1 MKLYVWLKLVLI
13 LVLIGC
19 KVEVPELDPRITD
32 EDLANEGKILRAI
45 SGVQLIDPITSP
57 GYKKNPII
65 RVTGVK
71 EGTDVSVYLTS
82 ACKTPIVTEEATSSI
97 VDIRVPAL
105 SEGVYNFYIDQRN
118 QFASSRCTQ
127 YPLQYEY
134 QDSLPPPNNIELTP
148 AFTTPSEQVKPS
160 FLVKGVTSGATVSLY
175 SDESCTIALGSETA
189 YGSNVVIFVDSP
201 GLNPGVY
208 KIYTNQNFG
217 GEVSNCS
224 DVYADYEVESEI
236 DAPTSMV
243 LENPASSPSSD
254 KTPSIRVIGVNN
266 GYEVSLYRDPN
277 CILQVGTGTGVGS
290 VASVQITN
298 ELSDGVYQFFAL
310 QKNPTSGFKSPCSTA
325 TVTYQVDSTTRDISS
340 GALLDPTSNVSND
353 STPKVRIYGV
363 ESNAQVYLYRDVGC
377 GSQIGYSATSS
388 TQSYVDITTS
398 TLSEGATNIYAKQI
412 DSSGNISSCVGPLIS
427 YIYDKTV
434 VAPTE
439 LRLEFPNFSPNTDD
453 TPSIRIEG
461 LEPGATAK
469 LYIDSACTNQVGSIV
484 ATSVGA
490 NVTSSKLAV
499 GTYNFYATQTDR
511 AGNVST
517 CSTATVSY
525 QVLGASVAEP
535 TSLFLQSPSVSPSN
549 STSLE
554 IGVSGLITGGH
565 LYVFSDQ
572 NCNTQIYSATITGTT
587 QYVIISNLAEGE
599 YTYYA
604 RQADTQGSFSN
615 CSNAS
620 VTYKVDLSAQAPS
633 SISLVSPATTPSGD
647 TTPTLLVSGVE
658 TNASV
663 KLFKDSQCISEVGSA
678 TSSSDSVSINATL
691 TESGTYSLY
700 AKQTDSFGNV
710 SSCSTAFVNYVLVID
725 GSTPS
730 GLVMV
735 DPASSDG
742 NDTTPTVRVEGVTLG
757 GIVYVYSDNN
767 CTQVVAS
774 GTAIDT
780 AIDLTV
786 SEIATGDGN
795 YKYYARQ
802 EINGGLSGCTSTPV
816 EYNLDTVASK
826 PSSLVR
832 LEPAISPSSD
842 NTPTIRV
849 YGVEINATVSIY
861 TDSDCS
867 TKVGENSSSGTEV
880 DVTTDE
886 LEDGSYSFYAD
897 QIDAVGNQSSCS
909 TINVSLVVDKGAS
922 APSSITLFSPS
933 SSPDTDDTP
942 EFTVSGIENA
952 ATVSIHTS
960 SNCSAGSKIGQAIS
974 SGTSVVVEA
983 NPALSPGQYQVYAMQ
998 TDILGNDSACSAT
1011 SIAYEVAN
1019 GSGSVDPLYSKQWH
1033 LDNDGTVTGS
1043 TSGEDIN
1050 VSGVWSSNKGA
1061 DVHVRVVDDGLEL
1074 SHPDLS
1080 INIKAGASWDFIGN
1094 DTDPTPSGSYDS
1106 HGTSCGGLIAA
1117 KDNNNIGVR
1126 GVAPSAKLSG
1136 YNLLQSNLISA
1147 ESHSMSQNIS
1157 TVDVSSNSWGPA
1169 DGYGL
1174 FYEPSGSWT
1183 SAVETGLSSGRGG
1196 KGTVYVWAAGN
1207 GSLPD
1212 NSNHDGYANFYG
1224 VMSICGTRY
1233 DGTFADYSESGANL
1247 WVCAPTANL
1256 AHSPGKAIVTTDL
1269 SGSTKGQNT
1278 SGSSSDLADKDY
1290 TQFFGGTSASAPIV
1304 SGVAALVIKANPSL
1318 SWRDVKL
1325 ILAQSARQNDP
1336 GNSRG
1341 SSNTWQTNLAG
1352 HSFNEDYGFGV
1363 VDADAAVT
1371 MATTWTNVGT
1381 FKNYTESIG
1390 ASGVSLP
1397 YNSEITSSTTISG
1410 SGISKIE
1417 FIEVRVNLN
1426 HSDWGELDI
1435 KLERVG
1441 GLTST
1446 LTKQHDCYNQSYTA
1460 VNCSVAGSTF
1470 RFGVAKHMGE
1480 SADATWRLKVTDK
1493 ENSANA
1499 TGTLNSWS
1507 IKFYGE

>member
-118 QFASSRCTQ
+118 EFASSRCTQ

-134 QDSLPPPNNIELTP
+134 QDSLPPPNFIELTP
-148 AFTTPSEQVKPS
+148 AFTTPSEQIKPS

-175 SDESCTIALGSETA
+175 SDESCTIALGSVTA

-201 GLNPGVY
+201 GLNPGAY

-224 DVYADYEVESEI
+224 DVYADYEVESVI

-277 CILQVGTGTGVGS
+277 CILEVGTGTGVGS
-290 VASVQITN
+290 VASVQVTN

-310 QKNPTSGFKSPCSTA
+310 QKNPNSGLKSPCSSA
-325 TVTYQVDSTTRDISS
+325 TITYQVDSTTRDISS
-340 GALLDPTSNVSND
+340 GALLDPTSSVSND

-363 ESNAQVYLYRDVGC
+363 ESNAQVYLYRDGGC

-388 TQSYVDITTS
+388 SQSYVDITTS
-398 TLSEGATNIYAKQI
+398 TLSEGATNIYAKQV
-412 DSSGNISSCVGPLIS
+412 DSSGNVSSCVGPLIS

-434 VAPTE
+434 VPPST
-439 LRLEFPNFSPNTDD
+439 LRLDFPNFSPNTDD
-453 TPSIRIEG
+453 TPSIRVEG
-461 LEPGATAK
+461 LEQGATAK
-469 LYIDSACTNQVGSIV
+469 LYIDSACTNLVGSIV
-484 ATSVGA
+484 ATNGSA
-490 NVTSSKLAV
+490 SVTSSKLAV
-499 GTYNFYATQTDR
+499 GTYSFYATQTDR

-517 CSTATVSY
+517 CSTETVSY
-525 QVLGASVAEP
+525 QVLGAAVAEP
-535 TSLFLQSPSVSPSN
+535 TSLFLQSPSISPSN

-587 QYVIISNLAEGE
+587 QYVTISNLAEGE

-615 CSNAS
+615 CSNSS
-620 VTYKVDLSAQAPS
+620 VTYEVDLSAQAPS

-663 KLFKDSQCISEVGSA
+663 KIYKDSQCISEVGSA
-678 TSSSDSVSINATL
+678 TSSSDSVSIDASL
-691 TESGTYSLY
+691 SESGTYSLY
-700 AKQTDSFGNV
+700 AKQIDSFGNV

-735 DPASSDG
+735 DPAASDG
-742 NDTTPTVRVEGVTLG
+742 NDTTPTIRVEGVTLG
-757 GIVYVYSDNN
+757 GTVYIYKNAA
-767 CTQVVAS
+767 CTEVVAS
-774 GTAIDT
+774 GTAIDST
-780 AIDLTV
+780 IELTV
-786 SEIATGDGN
+786 AEIATGDGN
-795 YKYYARQ
+795 YKFYARQ
-802 EINGGLSGCTSTPV
+802 DINGGLSGCTSTPV

-886 LEDGSYSFYAD
+886 LDDGSYSFYAD
-897 QIDAVGNQSSCS
+897 QVDAVGNQSSCS
-909 TINVSLVVDKGAS
+909 IINVSLVVDKGAS

-983 NPALSPGQYQVYAMQ
+983 NPALSPGQYQIYAMQ

-1011 SIAYEVAN
+1011 SVAYEVAN
-1019 GSGSVDPLYSKQWH
+1019 GAGSVDPFYSLQWH
-1033 LDNDGTVTGS
+1033 LDNDGSVTGDLA
-1043 TSGEDIN
+1043 GEDIN

-1061 DVHVRVVDDGLEL
+1061 DVHVRVVDDDLEIA
-1074 SHPDLS
+1074 HPDLS
-1080 INIKAGASWDFIGN
+1080 INIESGESYNFIDFG
-1094 DTDPTPSGSYDS
+1094 TDPTCSNCSG

-1126 GVAPSAKLSG
+1126 GVAPNAKLSG
-1136 YNLLQSNLISA
+1136 YNLLQSNLLSSEA
-1147 ESHSMSQNIS
+1147 QSMSRNIAS
-1157 TVDVSSNSWGPA
+1157 VDVSNNSWGPS
-1169 DGYGL
+1169 DGLGI
-1174 FYEPSGSWT
+1174 FYEPLSSWT
-1183 SAVETGLSSGRGG
+1183 DAVETGLSSGRGG

-1207 GSLPD
+1207 GAVPD
-1212 NSNHDGYANFYG
+1212 SSNYDGYANFYG
-1224 VMSICGTRY
+1224 VMSICGTQY
-1233 DGTFADYSESGANL
+1233 DGTFADYSEPGSNL

-1256 AHSPGKAIVTTDL
+1256 AHSTGKAIATTDL
-1269 SGSTKGQNT
+1269 IGSSRGQNT
-1278 SGSSSDLADKDY
+1278 SGASSDLADKDY

-1304 SGVAALVIKANPSL
+1304 SGVAALVIKANPTL

-1336 GNSRG
+1336 GNARG
-1341 SSNTWQTNLAG
+1341 SANTWQTNLAG
-1352 HSFNEDYGFGV
+1352 HKYNEDYGFGV

-1371 MATTWTNVGT
+1371 LASSWTNVGT
-1381 FKNYTESIG
+1381 FKNYSKTVG
-1390 ASGVSLP
+1390 AGGVSLP
-1397 YNSEITSSTTISG
+1397 LNSEITSSTTVSG

-1417 FIEVRVNLN
+1417 FIEVRVSMN
-1426 HSDWGELDI
+1426 HEDWGELDI
-1435 KLERVG
+1435 KLERDG

-1446 LTKQHDCYNQSYTA
+1446 LAKSHDCYHSQTYA
-1460 VNCSVAGSTF
+1460 VIDCAVPGNTF

-1480 SADATWRLKVTDK
+1480 AADATWRLKVTDK
-1493 ENSANA
+1493 VSSANA
-1499 TGTLNSWS
+1499 TGTLNSWT